1 MLTTIASLKIV
12 FRYRG
17 RSLPLGVRPAVRW
30 ASSTQR
36 CVTLSTTEA
45 EYVALGEGVKEAL
58 FSGAVLPFLCPELS
72 GSCVRVFEDNQGS
85 IELAENTLSSAR
97 SKHDD
102 VQFHFIR
109 KVLRAKKID
118 VQYVASGEQHADVL
132 TKSLAATPF
141 EYHRRFLL
149 NLPLEGE

>member
-58 FSGAVLPFLCPELS
+58 FSGAVLSFLCPELS
-72 GSCVRVFEDNQGS
+72 GSCVRVFEDNEGAKA
-85 IELAENTLSSAR
+85 LAENPLSSTW
-97 SKHDD
+97 SKHIY
-102 VQFHFIR
+102 VRFHFSR
-109 KVLRAKKID
+109 EL
-118 VQYVASGEQHADVL
+118 
-132 TKSLAATPF
+132 
-141 EYHRRFLL
+141 
-149 NLPLEGE
+149 